1 MFLNHLIIL
10 IKYMIYKARSK
21 ASPPI
26 KKDIYKALI
35 ESKEEERKKVIHKN
49 RLALHFKKWE
59 LFNFDVNG
67 GHTVSSS

>member
-35 ESKEEERKKVIHKN
+35 ESKEEERKKAIHKN
-49 RLALHFKKWE
+49 RLALHKTKWE
-59 LFNFDVNG
+59 LFNLDGKG
-67 GHTVSSS
+67 GNASS